1 MSRECPRRIDVCA
14 LTANEREEL
23 MQDLLATKDV
33 VKDESLMVVEE
44 VTEEEEEEEARPAG
58 FVHCDG

>member
-1 MSRECPRRIDVCA
+1 MSRECPRRIDVRA

-33 VKDESLMVVEE
+33 MSDESLTVVEE
-44 VTEEEEEEEARPAG
+44 ATEEEEEEEARSAG
-58 FVHCDG
+58 FAHRDG